1 MLCKYLQRFGK
12 VHRNIPNIHHATVI
26 AAFQSNVRNCRICS
40 KMNVRLPK
48 TVEELY
54 TLVCKCAR
62 MEEGRKLPREQDF
75 INVDSEDDDESIS
88 QKKIRQ

>member
-26 AAFQSNVRNCRICS
+26 AAFQSNVRNRWIRS

-48 TVEELY
+48 TMKALY
-54 TLVCKCAR
+54 TLV
-62 MEEGRKLPREQDF
+62 D
-75 INVDSEDDDESIS
+75 
-88 QKKIRQ
+88 